1 MPATP
6 DLDRHPKDGLPVL
19 QLPDQQAWE
28 EWLEANHDSAAGA
41 WLKTAKKSAS
51 QRTVTHPEAL
61 ESAICFGW
69 IDGQRVPYDEC
80 FFLQRFTPRKVRSKW
95 SQINRDKAQKLIAEQ
110 RMRAAGLAQ
119 VEAAKRDG
127 RWENAYAPQ
136 SAATVPD
143 DFQQALDR
151 DPQAKA
157 FFETLRGQNRYAFL
171 YRLQNVKRP
180 ETRQKR
186 IDTYVEMLNERRTF
200 YP

>member
-6 DLDRHPKDGLPVL
+6 DPERHAKDDLPIL

-28 EWLEANHDSAAGA
+28 EWLETNHGSSAGV
-41 WLKTAKKSAS
+41 WLKTAKKRAA
-51 QRTVTHPEAL
+51 QRTVSHPEAL

-69 IDGQRVPYDEC
+69 IDGQRVPHDES
-80 FFLQRFTPRKVRSKW
+80 FFLQRFTPRKARSRW
-95 SQINRDKAQKLIAEQ
+95 SQINRDKAEKLSAQ
-110 RMRAAGLAQ
+110 RRMRPAGLAQ
-119 VEAAKRDG
+119 IEAAKLDG
-127 RWENAYAPQ
+127 RWQAAYPPQ
-136 SAATVPD
+136 SRAAVPE

-151 DPQAKA
+151 NPEAKA

-171 YRLQNVKRP
+171 YRIQDAKRP

-186 IDTYVEMLNERRTF
+186 IATFVAMLGERRTF

>member
-6 DLDRHPKDGLPVL
+6 DPERHPKDDLPIL
-19 QLPDQQAWE
+19 QLPDQQTWE
-28 EWLEANHDSAAGA
+28 EWLETNHGSSAGV

-69 IDGQRVPYDEC
+69 IDGQRVPHDES
-80 FFLQRFTPRKVRSKW
+80 FFLQRFTPRKARSRW
-95 SQINRDKAQKLIAEQ
+95 SQINRDKAEQ
-110 RMRAAGLAQ
+110 LTAQRRMRPAGLAQ
-119 VEAAKRDG
+119 IEAAKLDG
-127 RWENAYAPQ
+127 RWQAAYAPQ
-136 SAATVPD
+136 SRAAVPE

-151 DPQAKA
+151 NPEAKA

-171 YRLQNVKRP
+171 YRIQDAKRP

-186 IDTYVEMLNERRTF
+186 IATFVAMLSERRTF